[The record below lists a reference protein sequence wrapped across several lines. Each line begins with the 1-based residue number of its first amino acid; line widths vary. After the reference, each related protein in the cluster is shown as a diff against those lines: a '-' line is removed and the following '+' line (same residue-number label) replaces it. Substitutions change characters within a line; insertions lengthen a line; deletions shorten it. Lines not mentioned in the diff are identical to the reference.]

1 MALWRT
7 GGRVTVDDPQHRSG
21 TAQMTLALRYAVRSD
36 VGLLREGNE
45 DSAYA
50 GPHLLAVA
58 DGMGGHAAGEVA
70 SAATITTIAPL
81 DAEDPGPDLVGA
93 LADAV
98 ATANLR
104 LQELIISDPATE
116 GMGTT
121 LTALLWADG
130 YAALCHI
137 GDSRAYLLREGRLV
151 QITHDHT
158 LVQSLVDEGK
168 ITEDDVATHPH
179 RSLLLRAL
187 DGRTV
192 AEPDLAP
199 LETYPGDRFLLCSDG
214 LSGVVTEQ
222 TLHQALASVRDPD
235 KAALRLVELAIKGG
249 GPDNITCIVAD
260 VLDTH
265 ASRVPPTWQPAF
277 AGAAANG
284 APADMRPP
292 ARQSSPATRA
302 MRLSRTAPQPV
313 APEEPPAGAWPTG
326 PAGYRDGYTG
336 SFEAQAF
343 EPGGYGQPDGRR
355 ATGPNRIRDT
365 AAFERPS
372 GFPGDDD
379 DQADLEAG
387 DRGGR
392 RGGHRAK
399 HHRYDDDDDDDY
411 APRGKRRWP
420 IVTASLGLLVLL
432 IAGGGYGFWRY
443 NQSQY
448 YVGVDQD
455 GYVAIFRGTDQSL
468 AGISLSS
475 LVQKSTLKASELRST
490 DQATLAQTITQGS
503 VNDAQMLLDQLQT
516 QVNQCKQQWQAVS
529 AWPAKNATYQTDLA
543 NAAKSKGKVKVP
555 ASANPGPQPSAPDA
569 ANCAPAAA
577 FGITPT
583 AAPSTTPTTHPTSTA
598 STARPSTTATPT
610 SSAKATSTPQ
620 AAG

>member
-1 MALWRT
+1 
-7 GGRVTVDDPQHRSG
+7 
-21 TAQMTLALRYAVRSD
+21 MTLALRYAVRSD

-104 LQELIISDPATE
+104 LQELIISDPAIE

-121 LTALLWADG
+121 LTALLWSEG

-137 GDSRAYLLREGRLV
+137 GDSRAYLLRDGQFI

-187 DGRTV
+187 DGRTI

-199 LETYPGDRFLLCSDG
+199 LETYPGDRYLLCSDG

-222 TLHQALASVRDPD
+222 TLHQTLASVRDPD

-260 VLDTH
+260 VIDTH
-265 ASRVPPTWQPAF
+265 SSRVPPTWQPVF

-284 APADMRPP
+284 APADLRPS
-292 ARQSSPATRA
+292 ARQNSPATRA

-313 APEEPPAGAWPTG
+313 MPEEPTTGVWPAG

-336 SFEAQAF
+336 TFDTQAF
-343 EPGGYGQPDGRR
+343 DPGGFGQTDARSD
-355 ATGPNRIRDT
+355 TGPNRIRDT
-365 AAFERPS
+365 AAFERPD
-372 GFPGDDD
+372 GFPGHEDDLFGPEGD
-379 DQADLEAG
+379 DH
-387 DRGGR
+387 GR
-392 RGGHRAK
+392 RGGSHRAR
-399 HHRYDDDDDDDY
+399 HGRYDDNDDDY
-411 APRGKRRWP
+411 GRPGKRRWP
-420 IVTASLGLLVLL
+420 IVTGALVLLAIL

-443 NQSQY
+443 NQSQF
-448 YVGVDQD
+448 YVGIDKNGNVS
-455 GYVAIFRGTDQSL
+455 IFRGTNQSL
-468 AGISLSS
+468 VGVNLSS
-475 LVQKSTLKASELRST
+475 LYSESALKASMLTAS
-490 DQATLAQTITQGS
+490 DQAALTQTISQS
-503 VNDAQMLLDQLQT
+503 SASDAHQKINQLTGEVTRCRQ
-516 QVNQCKQQWQAVS
+516 
-529 AWPAKNATYQTDLA
+529 TYQELA
-543 NAAKSKGKVKVP
+543 TWQTGNVAYQGYLTAKAPGRQEKAKAPAAV
-555 ASANPGPQPSAPDA
+555 ANPGPCRPSCLTRTPAPRPRRSVSRRRRCPPQGKARPLRRRA
-569 ANCAPAAA
+569 ARRPSRQHADQAAPARR
-577 FGITPT
+577 
-583 AAPSTTPTTHPTSTA
+583 
-598 STARPSTTATPT
+598 ARP
-610 SSAKATSTPQ
+610 
-620 AAG
+620 

>member
-1 MALWRT
+1 
-7 GGRVTVDDPQHRSG
+7 
-21 TAQMTLALRYAVRSD
+21 MTLALKFAVRSD

-104 LQELIISDPATE
+104 LQELIISDPAIE

-121 LTALLWADG
+121 LTAMLWWEG

-137 GDSRAYLLREGRLV
+137 GDSRAYLLRDGQFI

-187 DGRTV
+187 DGRTI
-192 AEPDLAP
+192 AEPDLAQV
-199 LETYPGDRFLLCSDG
+199 ETYPGDRYMICSDG
-214 LSGVVTEQ
+214 LSSVVTEQ
-222 TLHQALASVRDPD
+222 TLHQALASVSEPD
-235 KAALRLVELAIKGG
+235 KAALRLIELAIKGG

-260 VLDTH
+260 VIDSRS
-265 ASRVPPTWQPAF
+265 SRVQPTWQPVF

-284 APADMRPP
+284 APADLRPP

-302 MRLSRTAPQPV
+302 MRLTRTAPQPV
-313 APEEPPAGAWPTG
+313 VPEEPPTNAWHTG
-326 PAGYRDGYTG
+326 PQQAAGYSDGYTG
-336 SFEAQAF
+336 TFDTSAF
-343 EPGGYGQPDGRR
+343 DFDRPDSRDR
-355 ATGPNRIRDT
+355 ARDT
-365 AAFERPS
+365 AAFERPD
-372 GFPGDDD
+372 GFPGHDDGPYSPEADGRGRRGGGHRARRHGYDEGDDD
-379 DQADLEAG
+379 DY
-387 DRGGR
+387 GR
-392 RGGHRAK
+392 A
-399 HHRYDDDDDDDY
+399 
-411 APRGKRRWP
+411 AKRRWP
-420 IVTASLGLLVLL
+420 IVTGALVLLVLL
-432 IAGGGYGFWRY
+432 IGGGLYGFWRY

-448 YVGVDQD
+448 YVGVTPD

-475 LVQKSTLKASELRST
+475 LLSRSTLKAGMLSSS
-490 DQATLAQTITQGS
+490 DQATLQQTITASS
-503 VNDAQMLLDQLQT
+503 VSDAQQRIGQLQAD
-516 QVNQCKQQWQAVS
+516 VDQCKQ
-529 AWPAKNATYQTDLA
+529 TYQTLA
-543 NAAKSKGKVKVP
+543 TWQREDVAYQTYLTARQQAVKAKAKAPAVVNNPGPMPTQLPGADQCAPSTVFGIP
-555 ASANPGPQPSAPDA
+555 ASALPAAGTSTTTAPTAPAPSATSSRT
-569 ANCAPAAA
+569 AP
-577 FGITPT
+577 T
-583 AAPSTTPTTHPTSTA
+583 PSTTPSG
-598 STARPSTTATPT
+598 
-610 SSAKATSTPQ
+610 KATKTAP
-620 AAG
+620 ATAG

>member
-1 MALWRT
+1 
-7 GGRVTVDDPQHRSG
+7 
-21 TAQMTLALRYAVRSD
+21 MTLALRYAVRSD

-81 DAEDPGPDLVGA
+81 DAEDPGPDLVSA

-104 LQELIISDPATE
+104 LQELIISDPAIE

-121 LTALLWADG
+121 LTALLWSEG

-137 GDSRAYLLREGRLV
+137 GDSRAYLLRDGQFIQV
-151 QITHDHT
+151 THDHT

-187 DGRTV
+187 DGRTI

-222 TLHQALASVRDPD
+222 TLHQTLASMRDPD

-260 VLDTH
+260 VIDTRT
-265 ASRVPPTWQPAF
+265 SRVAPTWQPVF

-284 APADMRPP
+284 APADLRPP

-302 MRLSRTAPQPV
+302 MRLTRTAPQPV
-313 APEEPPAGAWPTG
+313 MPEEPTTGVWPAG
-326 PAGYRDGYTG
+326 PAGYTG
-336 SFEAQAF
+336 SFDTQAF
-343 EPGGYGQPDGRR
+343 EPGGFGQAEGRR
-355 ATGPNRIRDT
+355 DTGPNRIRDT
-365 AAFERPS
+365 SAFERPS
-372 GFPGDDD
+372 GFVGHDEDQDGPEDDN
-379 DQADLEAG
+379 
-387 DRGGR
+387 RGGR
-392 RGGHRAK
+392 RGSHRGK
-399 HHRYDDDDDDDY
+399 HHRYDEDDDY
-411 APRGKRRWP
+411 APQGKRRWP
-420 IVTASLGLLVLL
+420 IVTASLVLLVLL
-432 IAGGGYGFWRY
+432 IGGGGYGFWRY

-448 YVGVDQD
+448 YVGVDQN
-455 GYVAIFRGTDQSL
+455 GYVSIFRGTNQNL
-468 AGISLSS
+468 AGVSLSS
-475 LVQKSTLKASELRST
+475 LVQRSTLKVSELRST
-490 DQATLAQTITQGS
+490 DQTTLSATITQDS
-503 VNDAQMLLDQLQT
+503 VNNAQLLIDQLQS
-516 QVNQCKQQWQAVS
+516 QVNQCKQQWQAVA
-529 AWPAKNATYQTDLA
+529 AWPAKDATYKADLVTSA
-543 NAAKSKGKVKVP
+543 RSKGKIKVP
-555 ASANPGPQPSAPDA
+555 ASANPGPQPNAPTA

-577 FGITPT
+577 FGMTIP
-583 AAPSTTPTTHPTSTA
+583 ASPSTSPTPTTSST
-598 STARPSTTATPT
+598 RPSATTSPTPR
-610 SSAKATSTPQ
+610 SSVRASSTPQ

>member
-1 MALWRT
+1 
-7 GGRVTVDDPQHRSG
+7 
-21 TAQMTLALRYAVRSD
+21 MTLALRYSVRSD

-81 DAEDPGPDLVGA
+81 DVEDPGPDLVGA

-104 LQELIISDPATE
+104 LQELIISDPAIE

-121 LTALLWADG
+121 LTALLWSDG

-137 GDSRAYLLREGRLV
+137 GDSRAYLLRDGQFV

-187 DGRTV
+187 DGRTI

-199 LETYPGDRFLLCSDG
+199 LETYPGDRYLLCSDG

-222 TLHQALASVRDPD
+222 TLHQTLGSIPDPD

-260 VLDTH
+260 VIDPH
-265 ASRVPPTWQPAF
+265 SSRVAATWQPVF

-284 APADMRPP
+284 APGAPQP
-292 ARQSSPATRA
+292 TAQQSSPATRA

-313 APEEPPAGAWPTG
+313 VPSEPATGVWQAG
-326 PAGYRDGYTG
+326 GYNNGYTG
-336 SFEAQAF
+336 AFDTSPFEA
-343 EPGGYGQPDGRR
+343 GGVDRGEWRPDGGSRPDR
-355 ATGPNRIRDT
+355 DNGMRDT
-365 AAFERPS
+365 ASFERAD
-372 GFPGDDD
+372 GFPGPDDD
-379 DQADLEAG
+379 RDEVQAG
-387 DRGGR
+387 IRGR
-392 RGGHRAK
+392 RPGGHRAVRR
-399 HHRYDDDDDDDY
+399 RYDDDDDY
-411 APRGKRRWP
+411 GHRRRRWP
-420 IVTASLGLLVLL
+420 IVTTALVLLVLL
-432 IAGGGYGFWRY
+432 VGGGLYGFWRY
-443 NQSQY
+443 NQGQY
-448 YVGVDQD
+448 YVGVQD
-455 GYVAIFRGTDQSL
+455 GFVSIFRGTNQSV

-475 LVQKSTLKASELRST
+475 LVQRSTLPVSQLRTS
-490 DQATLAQTITQGS
+490 DQDGLAQTISTDNL
-503 VNDAQMLLDQLQT
+503 NDAHTLLDQLQGQVSQCT
-516 QVNQCKQQWQAVS
+516 QEWQAVA
-529 AWPAKNATYQTDLA
+529 AWPADNERYQAEVTAAT
-543 NAAKSKGKVKVP
+543 KSKGKIKVP
-555 ASANPGPQPSAPDA
+555 AGDNPGPQPNAPDA
-569 ANCAPAAA
+569 ANCASATALGVTIPPSQPPAA
-577 FGITPT
+577 TSSP
-583 AAPSTTPTTHPTSTA
+583 AASSSPK
-598 STARPSTTATPT
+598 ARTTPT
-610 SSAKATSTPQ
+610 SSAKSSPTPQ
-620 AAG
+620 AAA